1 MRGRKALGGGG
12 DIESIL
18 VSWPEHYRN
27 VVWLFICPPDCYYH
41 YNPWWDPII
50 YRHFV
55 NRNRALV
62 SSFLTP
68 PVQDILTPG
77 MARVYAD
84 DAEYLG
90 WPLSEDRIITCCMQ
104 ARYLDGVCIVFNM
117 NITLITV
124 RQNSASCTICRT
136 CTNRQSPSLC
146 SLIKLFMLEAAL
158 VSQ

>member
-50 YRHFV
+50 YRHLV
-55 NRNRALV
+55 NRNTALV
-62 SSFLTP
+62 PPSSRPKFTISSL
-68 PVQDILTPG
+68 L
-77 MARVYAD
+77 AWVYAD

-124 RQNSASCTICRT
+124 MQNTASRISCRT
-136 CTNRQSPSLC
+136 CTNIQSSSLLS
-146 SLIKLFMLEAAL
+146 SLIKLFILQAAL

>member
-18 VSWPEHYRN
+18 MSRPEHYRN

-41 YNPWWDPII
+41 YNPWRDPII

-68 PVQDILTPG
+68 QVHDILTAG
-77 MARVYAD
+77 LSVCWWCWD
-84 DAEYLG
+84 GYLG

-104 ARYLDGVCIVFNM
+104 ARYLDGVRIIFTM

-124 RQNSASCTICRT
+124 KQNTASCIICRT
-136 CTNRQSPSLC
+136 CTHSHSPSLS

>member
-68 PVQDILTPG
+68 PVHDILTPG
-77 MARVYAD
+77 
-84 DAEYLG
+84 
-90 WPLSEDRIITCCMQ
+90 LSLCWWCWISGLAAIWGQDHITCCMQ
-104 ARYLDGVCIVFNM
+104 ARYLDGVCIIFNM

-124 RQNSASCTICRT
+124 RQNSASCIICRT
-136 CTNRQSPSLC
+136 CTNR
-146 SLIKLFMLEAAL
+146 
-158 VSQ
+158 